1 MKIYV
6 VVRYTGRKGIFVT
19 LDRQKAAEKLTNIES
34 DVAPVGLNG
43 SKGHIEVWENESYRG
58 SIYVNLLEGMA
69 VMSTFEER

>member
-19 LDRQKAAEKLTNIES
+19 LDRQKAIEKLTDIENGP
-34 DVAPVGLNG
+34 APVGLTG
-43 SKGHIEVWENESYRG
+43 SKGHIEVWENESYLG